1 MACGGGGGDFA
12 PVSNGPTATST
23 CTGACRLSIQ
33 PGTLAKTRAAG
44 TTLSLAVKVS
54 SDRVIDGLVNVEV
67 VDAAGVCLSASDAAP
82 QRHSHRPTD
91 RIRPPY
97 PHLLRSSL

>member
-1 MACGGGGGDFA
+1 MRRRWRRRFD
-12 PVSNGPTATST
+12 PVSNGQTATST
-23 CTGACRLSIQ
+23 CTGAYRLSFE
-33 PGTLAKTRAAG
+33 PGTLATMVTAG

>member
-1 MACGGGGGDFA
+1 MRRRWRRRIA
-12 PVSNGPTATST
+12 PVSKWQTATST
-23 CTGACRLSIQ
+23 CNGACRLSIQ

-67 VDAAGVCLSASDAAP
+67 VDAAGVCLSASDAAR

-97 PHLLRSSL
+97 SHLLRSSL